1 MGTDNFFNEYI
12 VQGGL
17 TMLVLVPLSIY
28 TFGLIIQKYLE
39 LRRSK
44 IISQEIIERA
54 QRVSSQASF
63 EEFYAFLKNKPTP
76 LANIVIGYIE
86 LGLRGESTNPD
97 EDLTPIDDEA
107 EYLYQS
113 LNPISTSYVVAPLI
127 GVLGTTV
134 GIMGTFK
141 QFAMVGKRDM
151 GALVSAIDKSLI
163 TTMWGLFIAVPAY
176 FFFSALQSK
185 IFFYERKIFPAL
197 IKDIMKDLRPFIQP

>member
-1 MGTDNFFNEYI
+1 MGNDNFFNEYI

-44 IISQEIIERA
+44 IISQEIIKRA
-54 QRVSSQASF
+54 QQVSSQASF

-76 LANIVIGYIE
+76 LPNIVIGYIE
-86 LGLRGESTNPD
+86 LG
-97 EDLTPIDDEA
+97 
-107 EYLYQS
+107 
-113 LNPISTSYVVAPLI
+113 
-127 GVLGTTV
+127 
-134 GIMGTFK
+134 
-141 QFAMVGKRDM
+141 
-151 GALVSAIDKSLI
+151 ALVSAIDKFLI

-185 IFFYERKIFPAL
+185 IFFFLSTKFFPPSS
-197 IKDIMKDLRPFIQP
+197 KTS